1 MTTSK
6 HYSAAKK
13 YMNRRVKIK
22 TKYGSTFYGKIV
34 KVSSSKVYLKVSSV
48 SSSPGKAHISFFP
61 FILPLVLF
69 DLLVIALVDGRHHHV
84 PHPHYPHGPYP
95 GPYRHL

>member
-69 DLLVIALVDGRHHHV
+69 DLLVIVLADGRHHPV
-84 PHPHYPHGPYP
+84 PHPHYPHSPYP
-95 GPYRHL
+95 GPYRRL